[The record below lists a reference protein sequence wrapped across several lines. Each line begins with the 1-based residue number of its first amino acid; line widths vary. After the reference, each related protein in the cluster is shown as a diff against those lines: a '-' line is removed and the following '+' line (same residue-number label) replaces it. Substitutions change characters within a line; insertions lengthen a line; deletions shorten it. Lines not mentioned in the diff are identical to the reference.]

1 MTEVMRS
8 RQAVVRAPST
18 ELDSRLKEA
27 QYIAQATQA
36 LPQAYRNNPGTVLL
50 AQAWASARGVDI
62 LTAIQ
67 TVNFIQGRPV
77 IDATMQRALA
87 MRAGYDV
94 TIKADAK
101 SATVTV
107 LRDGVERG
115 EATYTMD
122 DAKLAKLDA
131 KDNWKQN
138 PKAML
143 VARATTQAMRWFAPD
158 VMVGVFS
165 EDELDHPEEVLAVE
179 VDRAVEA
186 DVEVLEDA
194 VDVEIVEPEL
204 TLDHLT
210 VAAKALDGQGKKDLA
225 AFGVAQ
231 GWPESRADMSSDQIG
246 EALSWIARR

>member
-194 VDVEIVEPEL
+194 VDAEIVDEHDLGEL
-204 TLDHLT
+204 
-210 VAAKALDGQGKKDLA
+210 VEAARTLDGQGKKDLA